1 MVQSHKSLFAPQ
13 NLFSTKLFVKHLNR
27 RSTLA
32 TARDRQGPAK
42 GRESLFGWEQGTALG
57 ADGDRG
63 SLPDLNELAE
73 HGISLR
79 REDAARLG
87 KSSNVHNTIQIIS
100 NLASQR
106 RQEAQ
111 RMLEEEELLRANP
124 LRYIYHPALR
134 VFL

>member
-1 MVQSHKSLFAPQ
+1 M
-13 NLFSTKLFVKHLNR
+13 
-27 RSTLA
+27 
-32 TARDRQGPAK
+32 
-42 GRESLFGWEQGTALG
+42 FGWEHGAALG

-73 HGISLR
+73 HGISLK

-87 KSSNVHNTIQIIS
+87 KHNKTTAFQINL

-106 RQEAQ
+106 RQETQ
-111 RMLEEEELLRANP
+111 RLLEEEELLRANP

-134 VFL
+134 VFSLTTFLKINNENFH